1 MSHRVIASEKRLDR
15 LNDSIDTIDRNNM
28 ELLYQRD
35 IYGKTLVEL
44 GKLNPNIVV
53 LDADLSGSTRTQL
66 FAKEFPQRFFNFGVA
81 EQNMMATAAGFA
93 SCGKIVFASTF
104 AMFATGR
111 AWDQVRNTICYNNF
125 DVKIVASH
133 AGLSV
138 GPDGSSHQAIEDI
151 ALMRAICNM
160 TIIAPCDGPETRE
173 AIIAACQHKG
183 PVYVRL
189 GRAKVPTIEA
199 KKKFELGKAYCLKE
213 GKDLAIFACG
223 IMVQKALEAAL
234 SLEKEKISSRVIN
247 IHTIKPLDKEIIIK
261 ACQETKGIVVC
272 EEHSVVGGLA
282 SAIDDVVVENYP
294 TKVLRIGVKNRFG
307 QSGEP
312 DELLEEYNLTSQ
324 DIVKTAKEL
333 LK

>member
-1 MSHRVIASEKRLDR
+1 
-15 LNDSIDTIDRNNM
+15 M

-44 GKLNPNIVV
+44 GKSSPNIVV

-66 FAKEFPQRFFNFGVA
+66 FAREFPERFFNFGVA
-81 EQNMMATAAGFA
+81 EQNMMATAAGLA
-93 SCGKIVFASTF
+93 SCGKVVFASTF

-125 DVKIVASH
+125 NVKIVASH
-133 AGLSV
+133 AGLTV

-160 TIIAPCDGPETRE
+160 SIIVPCDGPETRE
-173 AIIAACQHKG
+173 AIIAAYHHKG

-189 GRAKVPTIEA
+189 GRCKIPTIEG
-199 KKKFELGKAYCLKE
+199 KKKFELGKGYILRD
-213 GKDLAIFACG
+213 GKDITIFACG
-223 IMVQKALEAAL
+223 IMVAKAQEAAL
-234 SLEKEKISSRVIN
+234 ALEKEKINSRVIN
-247 IHTIKPLDKEIIIK
+247 IHTINPLDREIVIK
-261 ACQETKGIVVC
+261 AAKETKGIVVC

-282 SAIDDVVVENYP
+282 SAIDEVVAENFP
-294 TKVLRIGVKNRFG
+294 TKVLRVGVKKRFG

-312 DELLEEYNLTSQ
+312 DELLKEYNLTTE
-324 DIVKTAKEL
+324 DIVKTAKKL
-333 LK
+333 L